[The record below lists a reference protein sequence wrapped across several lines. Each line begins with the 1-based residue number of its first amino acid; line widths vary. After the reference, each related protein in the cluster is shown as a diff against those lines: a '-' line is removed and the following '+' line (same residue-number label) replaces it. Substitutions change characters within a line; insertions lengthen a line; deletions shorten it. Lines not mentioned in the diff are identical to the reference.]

1 MTSGRVADR
10 MIDKNRCQIGGAP
23 GVDIEPY

>member
-10 MIDKNRCQIGGAP
+10 MIDQNRCQIGGTP
-23 GVDIEPY
+23 GVNIKPW